1 MKRISAEAKYA
12 LQFIN
17 QTNRSIFLT
26 GKAGTGKTTLL
37 KQIIDTT
44 HKNAVVVAPTG
55 IAALNAGGV
64 TIHSFFHLPFAAF
77 IPDSK
82 SVPIFSD
89 TVKFENQVSLRRHLL
104 MNNTRK
110 ALFLNLELLI
120 IDEVS
125 MVRADVMDAMDFM
138 LRRIRRN
145 EQPYG
150 GVQVLFIGDLLQLP
164 PVVKQ
169 VEWEILKQ
177 YYRGNFFFHS
187 HVIQKNPP
195 LYIELDKIYR
205 QSDDRFIDVLNNL
218 RNNQVT
224 SKDVDLLNEF
234 VQPEFD
240 LKKHKGYITLTTH
253 NAKADAINSEALQ
266 ELPNKIYTYYPEL
279 VGDFPEKIFPLEA
292 KMTLKVGS
300 QIIFIKN
307 DLSFEKNFFNGK
319 MGIIQSLSPNE
330 VFVHFPEEN
339 KTIEV
344 EKYEW
349 QNIKYTVDSNTKEI
363 KEQIL
368 GTYTQYPIK
377 LAWAI
382 TVHKSQGLT
391 FDRAVLDVSRV
402 FLPGQAYV
410 ALSRLRSLEGL
421 ILLNPI
427 QMNGLQ
433 NDVDVMEYA
442 NQKADSERLEKE
454 LHTSTRFFIYKYLVQ
469 TFSWFDLSTQW
480 RQHLQTYIAETDR
493 SKKKQFQ
500 GWAQM
505 QSQNMD
511 TLLVHS
517 EKFVNQL
524 HQLFHAEP
532 YDFDFVKERFDKAY
546 AYFFPKMDRLVF
558 EILFTVTRVK
568 KMKKMKAF
576 YEELSDLE
584 NSYIKAILQMM
595 KAQLLIKALEEG
607 KEISKENLSSLTIGE
622 YRINHLVAIAEIL
635 RTGNLDLEDD
645 EEEDSYYEKPE
656 KQKKS
661 SKKQTTE
668 ITLEMWKDANT
679 ISEIAEMRKLTE
691 QTIYGHMAKLIA
703 QKSVEIQEILPAS
716 RIQQLK
722 VILDSNTELSLSE
735 IKEKVGNAFSW
746 EELRL
751 FKASIS
757 Q

>member
-37 KQIIDTT
+37 KQIIETT

-89 TVKFENQVSLRRHLL
+89 TVKFENQVSLRRHLM

-110 ALFLNLELLI
+110 ALFQNLELLI

-138 LRRIRRN
+138 LRRIRKN

-177 YYRGNFFFHS
+177 YYRGNFFFHA

-205 QSDDRFIDVLNNL
+205 QSDDRFIRVLNNL

-234 VQPEFD
+234 VQPDFD
-240 LKKHKGYITLTTH
+240 QKKQQGYITLTTH
-253 NAKADAINSEALQ
+253 NAKADAINNEALQ
-266 ELPNKIYTYYPEL
+266 ELPNKAHTYYPEL

-292 KMTLKVGS
+292 KMTLKVGA

-319 MGIIQSLSPNE
+319 MGVIQSLSPNE
-330 VFVHFPEEN
+330 IYVHFPEEN

-349 QNIKYTVDSNTKEI
+349 QNIKYSVDDNTKEI
-363 KEQIL
+363 QEQIL

-433 NDVDVMEYA
+433 NDADVMEYA
-442 NQKADSERLEKE
+442 NQKANAEKLESE

-469 TFSWFDLSTQW
+469 SFSWFDLSTQW
-480 RQHLQTYIAETDR
+480 RQHLQTYVAESDR
-493 SKKKQFQ
+493 SKKKQFH
-500 GWAQM
+500 GWATV
-505 QSQNMD
+505 QSQQMD
-511 TLLVHS
+511 ALLIHS

-532 YDFDFVKERFDKAY
+532 YDFDFVRERFDKAY
-546 AYFFPKMDRLVF
+546 SYFFPKIDRIVF
-558 EILFTVTRVK
+558 EILFTVTRVR
-568 KMKKMKAF
+568 KMKMMKAF
-576 YEELSDLE
+576 FEELSDLE
-584 NSYIKAILQMM
+584 NSYIKAILQLM
-595 KAQLLIKALEEG
+595 KAKLLIEALSAN

-635 RTGNLDLEDD
+635 RSGNLDLDED
-645 EEEDSYYEKPE
+645 EEDEGYYEKPE
-656 KQKKS
+656 KKTKSTKKP
-661 SKKQTTE
+661 TTE
-668 ITLEMWKDANT
+668 ITLELWKTAMS
-679 ISEIAEMRKLTE
+679 IAEIAETRKLTV
-691 QTIYGHMAKLIA
+691 QTIYGHLAKLIA
-703 QKSVEIQEILPAS
+703 QKSVAITEVLPAA
-716 RIQQLK
+716 RIAELK
-722 VILDSNTELSLSE
+722 AIVDSNAELSLSE
-735 IKEKVGNAFSW
+735 IKEKVGDKFTW

-751 FKASIS
+751 FKASTT
-757 Q
+757 